1 MRVGQTRGKRVGQ
14 SHMLLKASCAG
25 CGKIQHVG
33 PAGEEEGGWQM
44 KFVLHSHLHCEKGNG
59 SKGGNRKG
67 LRSMKSAGVS
77 ANLCPIRIS

>member
-1 MRVGQTRGKRVGQ
+1 MP
-14 SHMLLKASCAG
+14 LKTSCAG

-44 KFVLHSHLHCEKGNG
+44 KFVLHSCFHCEKGNG